1 VAITDEHRASL
12 QRGRD
17 VALDRV
23 AAAIERVT
31 PAIRLLIVPVL
42 ALLAAGTVAAAVI
55 GHTVYEELL
64 SFDLDDWFVFV
75 VLMAVLL
82 APAVLLFLFW
92 LALTAI
98 RELPDK
104 LRKFPETAVR
114 HGTTLGEIAR
124 ETRERRRRFQN
135 LGRMAKLLYSA
146 KEDLLLYA
154 PLLELLNPFLLIGT
168 ALSVPFV
175 VLQCL
180 VAAAILASRAG

>member
-1 VAITDEHRASL
+1 MSVSEEHRTAGR
-12 QRGRD
+12 RGREI
-17 VALDRV
+17 ALDVV
-23 AAAIERVT
+23 ASAIERVT
-31 PAIRLLIVPVL
+31 PAIRFLIPPLL
-42 ALLAAGTVAAAVI
+42 LLLGSGVVAAVVI
-55 GHTVYEELL
+55 GHAIRGELL
-64 SFDLDDWFVFV
+64 PLDLDDWFAFV
-75 VLMAVLL
+75 LLMALL
-82 APAVLLFLFW
+82 FAPAVLLFLFW

-104 LRKFPETAVR
+104 LRQFPETAVR

-124 ETRERRRRFQN
+124 ETRERRRRFRN

-175 VLQCL
+175 ILQCL
-180 VAAAILASRAG
+180 IAAAILASRVG

>member
-1 VAITDEHRASL
+1 VGITDEHRTGR

-17 VALDRV
+17 IALDRV
-23 AAAIERVT
+23 AAGVERVT
-31 PAIRLLIVPVL
+31 PAVRFLIPPLLVL
-42 ALLAAGTVAAAVI
+42 LGSGIIAAVVI
-55 GHTVYEELL
+55 GEAVWVELGPL
-64 SFDLDDWFVFV
+64 DLDDWFMFML
-75 VLMAVLL
+75 LMAALL

-104 LRKFPETAVR
+104 LRQFPETAVR

-124 ETRERRRRFQN
+124 ETRERRRRFRN

-175 VLQCL
+175 ILQCA
-180 VAAAILASRAG
+180 VAAAILASRVG